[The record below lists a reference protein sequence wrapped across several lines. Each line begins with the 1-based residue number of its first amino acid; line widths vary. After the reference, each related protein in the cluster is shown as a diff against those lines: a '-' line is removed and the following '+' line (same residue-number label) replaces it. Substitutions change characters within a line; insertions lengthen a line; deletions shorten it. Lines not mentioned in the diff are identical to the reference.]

1 MIPLIPMMP
10 SPLELSLWFSFHL
23 HMSYCIYL
31 VSNHPIHSPLKIEI
45 YFQKLILR
53 SEIIFSRNSIVN
65 NEIRNQRYLPGHFL
79 ILHFSGFVDFP
90 RQNSPFF
97 SITVLFLVFILN
109 PVSHVLEHCPSFQG
123 PHSHCAIERLDE
135 NNKRY
140 SSHC

>member
-1 MIPLIPMMP
+1 ML
-10 SPLELSLWFSFHL
+10 
-23 HMSYCIYL
+23 
-31 VSNHPIHSPLKIEI
+31 EI
-45 YFQKLILR
+45 YIQKLIQR
-53 SEIIFSRNSIVN
+53 SEKMSYIVN

-79 ILHFSGFVDFP
+79 KLHFSGFVDFP

-97 SITVLFLVFILN
+97 SITVLVLVFILN

-140 SSHC
+140 SSHLLDKRNKIWSNICHLHVTLIMV